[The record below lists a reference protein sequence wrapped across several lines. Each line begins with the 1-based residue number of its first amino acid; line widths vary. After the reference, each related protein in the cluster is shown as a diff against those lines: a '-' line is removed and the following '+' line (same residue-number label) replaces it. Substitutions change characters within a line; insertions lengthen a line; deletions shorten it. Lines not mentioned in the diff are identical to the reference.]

1 MRPGGKITADVWRG
15 RLARETVDHCDRQGM
30 GSNLSENHVP
40 LILHQRNSAGVQA
53 GESGRSTQMP
63 RTYIPCATINYRM
76 PTGKLHIVPLG
87 GLGEFG
93 MNCMAIRWGDDII
106 VIDGGLMFP
115 EAELLGV
122 DIVVPDIS
130 YLIENRLRVKGI
142 ILTHGHEDHIGGL
155 PWILSELNVPVWGT
169 EFTLAYVEDKLEEH
183 GLLDDADLREIRAG
197 ESFQIGPF
205 TISPIQVTHSLVD
218 CVALAV
224 HTPLGVIIHT
234 GDFKVD
240 PTPTDNRLF
249 DLHAF
254 AEYGKTGVLALFQDS
269 TNVERKGYTPSERA
283 VRRKFD
289 EVFAHTKRRL
299 FISCFSSS
307 IHRIKLAVE
316 MAWQHGRKVAFAG
329 RSMNN
334 SAEIAEDLGY
344 IEIPEGLLIHP
355 GEMKN
360 FPPEKVCVLI
370 SGTQGE
376 PMSALSRAA
385 VDNHKHAKIEKGDTV
400 MLSSRI
406 IPGNEKAIYRM
417 IDHLFRREAHVIYD
431 DGSSPPVHVSG
442 HASQEELKLIINLVK
457 PKYFIPIHGE
467 YRQLKLHAEMAAAMK
482 GSVGNVIL
490 IESGDVLEFDE
501 LSARKAG
508 RVNVGRVCI
517 DSGSRTDVVEDLIV
531 KDRRHLSEDGIVL
544 PIIAIN
550 KLTGKVETTP
560 EIVTRGFS
568 PGEDG
573 FVGGARQIVMQTL
586 DSSSAEEKADYG
598 VIKEKIRADLKRYV
612 SKQTQKRPLIMPVI
626 LEI

>member
-1 MRPGGKITADVWRG
+1 V
-15 RLARETVDHCDRQGM
+15 L
-30 GSNLSENHVP
+30 
-40 LILHQRNSAGVQA
+40 
-53 GESGRSTQMP
+53 RS
-63 RTYIPCATINYRM
+63 IFRM

-93 MNCMAIRWGDDII
+93 MNCMAVRWGDDII
-106 VIDGGLMFP
+106 VIDAGLMFP

-130 YLIENRLRVKGI
+130 YLIENRQRVRGI
-142 ILTHGHEDHIGGL
+142 VLTHGHEDHIGAL
-155 PWILSELNVPVWGT
+155 PWVLSELNVPVWGT

-183 GLLDDADLREIRAG
+183 GLLDDADLREIRPN
-197 ESFQIGPF
+197 ESFKIGPF
-205 TISPIQVTHSLVD
+205 TIHPIQVTHSLVD

-224 HTPLGVIIHT
+224 HTPLGVIVHT

-289 EVFAHTKRRL
+289 EVFAHTRRRL

-307 IHRIKLAVE
+307 IHRLKLAVE

-329 RSMNN
+329 RSMNS

-355 GEMKN
+355 GEIKN
-360 FPPEKVCVLI
+360 FAPEKVCVMI

-467 YRQLKLHAEMAAAMK
+467 YRQLKLHAEMAAAMH
-482 GSVGNVIL
+482 GSVGNVML
-490 IESGDVLEFDE
+490 IESGDILEFDE
-501 LSARKAG
+501 MGARKAG

-517 DSGSRTDVVEDLIV
+517 DSGSRTDVVEDLVI

-550 KLTGKVETTP
+550 KLTGRVETSP

-573 FVGGARQIVMQTL
+573 FAEGAREIVMQTL
-586 DSSSAEEKADYG
+586 ELSSAEEKTDYG
-598 VIKEKIRADLKRYV
+598 LIKEKIRADLKRYV

>member
-1 MRPGGKITADVWRG
+1 MAHDK
-15 RLARETVDHCDRQGM
+15 L
-30 GSNLSENHVP
+30 
-40 LILHQRNSAGVQA
+40 
-53 GESGRSTQMP
+53 
-63 RTYIPCATINYRM
+63 RM
-76 PTGKLHIVPLG
+76 IPLG

-93 MNCMAIRWGDDII
+93 MNCLALRWQDDII
-106 VIDGGLMFP
+106 VIDAGLMFP

-130 YLIENRLRVKGI
+130 YLIENRQRVRAI
-142 ILTHGHEDHIGGL
+142 ILTHGHEDHIGAL

-169 EFTLAYVEDKLEEH
+169 EFTLALLEDKLEEH
-183 GLLDDADLREIRAG
+183 GLLENADLREIRAG
-197 ESFQIGPF
+197 ERFKAGPF
-205 TISPIQVTHSLVD
+205 TIHPIHVTHSLVD
-218 CVALAV
+218 CVALAI
-224 HTPLGVIIHT
+224 HTPLGVLIHT

-240 PTPTDNRLF
+240 PTPTDNKMF

-254 AEYGKTGVLALFQDS
+254 AEYGKEGVLALFQDS

-289 EVFAHTKRRL
+289 EVFAHTQRRL

-316 MAWQHGRKVAFAG
+316 LAWQHGRKVAFVG
-329 RSMNN
+329 RSMTNT
-334 SAEIAEDLGY
+334 SEIAEDLGY

-360 FPPEKVCVLI
+360 YPPEKVCVMI

-400 MLSSRI
+400 VLSSRI

-417 IDHLFRREAHVIYD
+417 IDHLFRRQAHVIYE
-431 DGSSPPVHVSG
+431 DGSFPPIHVSG

-467 YRQLKLHAEMAAAMK
+467 YRQLKLHAEMAGAMHS
-482 GSVGNVIL
+482 SVGNVML
-490 IESGDVLEFDE
+490 IESGDILEFDE
-501 LSARKAG
+501 LGARKAG

-517 DSGSRTDVVEDLIV
+517 DSGSRTDVVEDLII

-550 KLTGKVETTP
+550 KLSGRVESSP
-560 EIVTRGFS
+560 EIVTRGFA

-573 FVGGARQIVMQTL
+573 FVDGARQLVMQTL
-586 DSSSAEEKADYG
+586 EQSSEEEKADYG
-598 VIKEKIRADLKRYV
+598 VIKEKIRADLKRYI

>member
-1 MRPGGKITADVWRG
+1 M
-15 RLARETVDHCDRQGM
+15 
-30 GSNLSENHVP
+30 
-40 LILHQRNSAGVQA
+40 SAG
-53 GESGRSTQMP
+53 
-63 RTYIPCATINYRM
+63 
-76 PTGKLHIVPLG
+76 KLQVVPLG

-93 MNCMAIRWGDDII
+93 MNCMALRWGDDII
-106 VIDGGLMFP
+106 VIDAGLMFP
-115 EAELLGV
+115 ESELLGV
-122 DIVVPDIS
+122 DIVVPDIT
-130 YLIENRLRVKGI
+130 YLLEHRDKVRAIL
-142 ILTHGHEDHIGGL
+142 LTHGHEDHIGGL
-155 PWILSELNVPVWGT
+155 PWILSELNIPVYGT
-169 EFTLAYVEDKLEEH
+169 EFTLALVEGKLEEH
-183 GLLDDADLREIRAG
+183 GLLDDANLNEIRPG
-197 ESFQIGPF
+197 DRFRIGPF
-205 TISPIQVTHSLVD
+205 TINPIRVTHSLVD
-218 CVALAV
+218 CVALAI
-224 HTPLGVIIHT
+224 HTPIGVVIHT

-240 PTPTDNRLF
+240 PTPTDNQLF

-254 AEYGKTGVLALFQDS
+254 AEYGKEGVLALFQDS
-269 TNVERKGYTPSERA
+269 TNVERAGYTPSERA

-289 EVFAHTKRRL
+289 EVFARTRRRL

-307 IHRIKLAVE
+307 IHRIKLAIE
-316 MAWQHGRKVAFAG
+316 LAADHGRKVAFIG
-329 RSMNN
+329 RSMNS

-360 FPPEKVCVLI
+360 YPPEKMCVMI

-417 IDHLFRREAHVIYD
+417 IDHLFRREAHVIYE

-467 YRQLKLHAEMAAAMK
+467 YRQLKLHAELAQSMH
-482 GSVGNVIL
+482 GSVGNVML

-501 LSARKAG
+501 LGARKAG

-517 DSGSRTDVVEDLIV
+517 DSGSRTDVVEDLTI

-544 PIIAIN
+544 PIIDID
-550 KLTGKVETTP
+550 KLTGRVETSP
-560 EIVTRGFS
+560 EMVCRGFAGA
-568 PGEDG
+568 PAPAEDG
-573 FVGGARQIVMQTL
+573 FLEEARTIVIRTL
-586 DSSSAEEKADYG
+586 EGSSNEEKADYG
-598 VIKEKIRADLKRYV
+598 VIKEKIRQDLKRYINKNT
-612 SKQTQKRPLIMPVI
+612 SRRPLIMPVI
-626 LEI
+626 L

>member
-1 MRPGGKITADVWRG
+1 
-15 RLARETVDHCDRQGM
+15 
-30 GSNLSENHVP
+30 
-40 LILHQRNSAGVQA
+40 
-53 GESGRSTQMP
+53 
-63 RTYIPCATINYRM
+63 M
-76 PTGKLHIVPLG
+76 PTGKLQVVPLG

-93 MNCMAIRWGDDII
+93 MNCMAVRWGEDII
-106 VIDGGLMFP
+106 VIDAGLMFP
-115 EAELLGV
+115 ESELLGV

-130 YLIENRLRVKGI
+130 YLIENRQRIRAIV
-142 ILTHGHEDHIGGL
+142 LTHGHEDHIGAL

-183 GLLDDADLREIRAG
+183 ELLDDADLREIRAG
-197 ESFQIGPF
+197 ERFRVGPF
-205 TISPIQVTHSLVD
+205 TVHPIQVTHSLVD
-218 CVALAV
+218 CVSLAI
-224 HTPLGVIIHT
+224 HTPLGVLIHT

-254 AEYGKTGVLALFQDS
+254 AEYGKEGVLALFQDS

-283 VRRKFD
+283 VRRKFE
-289 EVFAHTKRRL
+289 EVFAHTRRRL

-316 MAWQHGRKVAFAG
+316 LAYEHGRKVAFIG
-329 RSMNN
+329 RSMTS
-334 SAEIAEDLGY
+334 SAEIAADLGY
-344 IEIPEGLLIHP
+344 IEIPDGVLVHP
-355 GEMKN
+355 GEIKN
-360 FPPEKVCVLI
+360 FAPEKTCVLI

-400 MLSSRI
+400 VLSSRI
-406 IPGNEKAIYRM
+406 IPGNEKTIYRM
-417 IDHLFRREAHVIYD
+417 IDHLFRREAYVVYE
-431 DGSSPPVHVSG
+431 DGTSPPVHVSG

-467 YRQLKLHAEMAAAMK
+467 YRQLKLHAEMAGSMHGAV
-482 GSVGNVIL
+482 GSVML
-490 IESGDVLEFDE
+490 IESGDILEFDE
-501 LSARKAG
+501 LGVRRSG

-517 DSGSRTDVVEDLIV
+517 DSGSRTDVVEDLVI

-550 KLTGKVETTP
+550 KLTGRVETSP
-560 EIVTRGFS
+560 EIVTRGFAG
-568 PGEDG
+568 GENG
-573 FVGGARQIVMQTL
+573 FVDGARQTVVETL
-586 DSSSAEEKADYG
+586 ELSSAEEKADYG
-598 VIKEKIRADLKRYV
+598 VIKEKIRADLKRFI
-612 SKQTQKRPLIMPVI
+612 SKQTQRRPLIMPVI